1 MAIQNSAYEQ
11 ILGLLPALSHADR
24 VLLLEH
30 LQHQVQAIESTPR
43 ALAEF
48 QQRIDAA
55 FGIWADRTDLPD
67 DSSDYVRQLRNG
79 WNERL
84 MRAQGEAI
92 ERDGST

>member
-1 MAIQNSAYEQ
+1 MQNSPYEQ
-11 ILGLLPALSHADR
+11 ILELLPVLSRADR
-24 VLLLEH
+24 LLLLEQ
-30 LQHQVQAIESTPR
+30 LQRQVEATDSAPR

-67 DSSDYVRQLRNG
+67 HSSDYVRQLRNG
-79 WNERL
+79 WDERL

-92 ERDGST
+92 ERDGGT